1 MVLLLLKYQIILF
14 MVDSMCV
21 QLDLFSGVSLQE
33 PIGALSESEFRE
45 IAQRADIVD
54 AVVDYNPCSK
64 CRYNGLCDSDECAM
78 KGFSLDSK
86 VPAKGYSW
94 KYGF

>member
-1 MVLLLLKYQIILF
+1 ML
-14 MVDSMCV
+14 V
-21 QLDLFSGVSLQE
+21 QLDLFSSNSLQE
-33 PIGALSESEFRE
+33 PIGALSEDEFQE
-45 IAQRADIVD
+45 MAQRADIVD

>member
-1 MVLLLLKYQIILF
+1 
-14 MVDSMCV
+14 MCM

-33 PIGALSESEFRE
+33 PIGALSEDEFQE
-45 IAQRADIVD
+45 MAQRADIVD

-64 CRYNGLCDSDECAM
+64 CRYNGLCDYDDCAM
-78 KGFSLDSK
+78 HNFRLDSNL
-86 VPAKGYSW
+86 PPKGYSY

>member
-1 MVLLLLKYQIILF
+1 MI
-14 MVDSMCV
+14 DSMCV
-21 QLDLFSGVSLQE
+21 QLDLFSGNSLQE
-33 PIGALSESEFRE
+33 PIGALSENEFRE
-45 IAQRADIVD
+45 MAQRQGIYEE
-54 AVVDYNPCSK
+54 VVDYNPCSK

-78 KGFSLDSK
+78 KGFALDSK